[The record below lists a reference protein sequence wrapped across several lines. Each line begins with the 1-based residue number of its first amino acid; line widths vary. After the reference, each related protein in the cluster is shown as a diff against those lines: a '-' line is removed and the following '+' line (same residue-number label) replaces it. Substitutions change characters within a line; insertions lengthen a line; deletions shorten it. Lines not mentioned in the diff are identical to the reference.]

1 MTRRRTLIG
10 VVVAVAGLLLV
21 GRIISG
27 LFIDYEWYS
36 QMHATSLWVAQ
47 VVNRVLL
54 TGSIAAITTLFV
66 FANLYAV
73 RRSIVSVV
81 LPRRLANVEIGEEL
95 PGRYL
100 TGATAVVS
108 VVLGVLLAL
117 PPEPWM
123 ELAMA
128 RYGLPFGYTDPYFNF
143 DLGFFVYWLPLE
155 NALYVRTL
163 LVLVGTVFV
172 VAVLYVA
179 VTPSLRWDRSRF
191 RLTAHVRRHSA
202 ALTPLFF
209 AVVAWNYRLDAYAVL
224 THGSGPAGLFTGT
237 DHHFVIPAERML
249 ALLLLAGGVVT
260 AFALWRNQVKTAL
273 IWRECVAP
281 ALGRLP
287 CERLIGGARRDR
299 PRCRQAG
306 AGLSGCA
313 TPGNAGR
320 LRREPTAHRVASR
333 RADSVCLTARRGA
346 AGLGVGSQG
355 ADGGPDANPAPG
367 RARGR
372 RRMAVVAQRPTGV
385 GRGVR
390 G

>member
-1 MTRRRTLIG
+1 
-10 VVVAVAGLLLV
+10 
-21 GRIISG
+21 
-27 LFIDYEWYS
+27 
-36 QMHATSLWVAQ
+36 MHATSLWVAQ

-191 RLTAHVRRHSA
+191 RLTAHVRRHLA

-273 IWRECVAP
+273 ICVSASLLLL
-281 ALGRLP
+281 AGYHVSASLV
-287 CERLIGGARRDR
+287 EHAAIG
-299 PRCRQAG
+299 PECRQAG